1 MKVKTE
7 IKAGPSVT
15 LGDRELELDED
26 GFIQEP
32 ELWDEKVAS

>member
-7 IKAGPSVT
+7 IKAGPDFRSGSM
-15 LGDRELELDED
+15 LLETDED

-32 ELWDEKVAS
+32 DKWIEQVTQ